1 LYKED
6 AINKNFYSL
15 TPKLLLRYAPGHM
28 RKTEGGRLNYAN
40 LFNLNKVNEFDVVEP
55 GLSTSVGFEYKKNK
69 LNKLNTVGD
78 QVLSLSVGQTI
89 SAKENTDIPASTSLD
104 QYFSDI
110 VGEGKYN
117 VNNKLNLNYNFSID
131 QGYRNFNYNEIGA
144 DLKLDKVKFNLD
156 YLQEKNHIG
165 NQEYVQTG
173 VDIKLNNSSEL
184 SFNTKRN
191 LFSRSAEF
199 YNLSY
204 NYINDCLKAGI
215 AYRREFYTDKDVEPG
230 NTLMFTISI
239 IPFAEIN
246 SPSLAR

>member
-1 LYKED
+1 
-6 AINKNFYSL
+6 
-15 TPKLLLRYAPGHM
+15 M
-28 RKTEGGRLNYAN
+28 
-40 LFNLNKVNEFDVVEP
+40 
-55 GLSTSVGFEYKKNK
+55 
-69 LNKLNTVGD
+69 
-78 QVLSLSVGQTI
+78 
-89 SAKENTDIPASTSLD
+89 
-104 QYFSDI
+104 
-110 VGEGKYN
+110 
-117 VNNKLNLNYNFSID
+117 
-131 QGYRNFNYNEIGA
+131 
-144 DLKLDKVKFNLD
+144 KLDKVKFNLD